1 MNFQEG
7 MIAWLLL
14 AAGSLLLLPAG
25 YLCLD
30 AGLSSRRHGRQI
42 SFKYPLGV
50 AIALLSF
57 LLLGY
62 SLMYGRSNSGWFGSP
77 DLAGAWRT
85 ADMPGALQRLFQA
98 LYTTT
103 AVAAALLAAPRRLRP
118 AAYVWLALLLATCLF
133 PIINHWVY
141 QPAGWLNRL
150 GFIDNGGSSSIQ
162 ALAGWSALALAM
174 LAERHSGRSR
184 PAAARSLPWVGLG
197 IFLVWLGWLGLHLSR
212 LTVPGPETAALI
224 LPTLASGAAG
234 LLVGAI
240 SNHLVPGLNR
250 TAAMAL
256 GSLGGLVAGSAGLTL
271 YSAGEMILVGA
282 VGALITFLLA
292 RFFVWQRLAGA
303 RGALPAL
310 LGAGV
315 WGTLA
320 VALLATPPDTSWLVQ
335 LWRQLLGAGAIA
347 AWTLLTSLLLFLFL
361 EGFLPLF
368 RAKQTPLAV
377 VQPALTVA
385 VANGPVEASTAPVA
399 EPTVIPASP
408 PEPPAAEVGEYPLPT
423 IGRLTLSADM
433 LIVRTANEA
442 TRRMFTYPD
451 NTLVGET
458 ANFFLRAHEQGDS
471 LAQLAFVLET
481 AARNRQTVH
490 MIGIRSDGRRFNLSV
505 TVAAV
510 VEDHSPIYRLTLKPS
525 PLTVHATY
533 AP

>member
-1 MNFQEG
+1 MNLQEE
-7 MIAWLLL
+7 MFAWLLL

-30 AGLSSRRHGRQI
+30 TGLSSRRHGRQT

-50 AIALLSF
+50 AIALISF

-62 SLMYGRSNSGWFGSP
+62 GLLNGRSNSGWFGSP

-85 ADMPGALQRLFQA
+85 TELTGMLQRLFQTFYA
-98 LYTTT
+98 T
-103 AVAAALLAAPRRLRP
+103 ATVTVALLAAPRRLRP
-118 AAYVWLALLLATCLF
+118 TAYPWLALLLAAGLF
-133 PIINHWVY
+133 PVVNHWVY

-150 GFIDNGGSSSIQ
+150 GFIDRGGSSTIQ
-162 ALAGWSALALAM
+162 AVAGWSALALAL
-174 LAERHSGRSR
+174 LAERDSGRTRSA
-184 PAAARSLPWVGLG
+184 PARSVPWAGLG
-197 IFLVWLGWLGLHLSR
+197 IFLIWLGWLGLHLSR
-212 LTVPGPETAALI
+212 LSVAELEAGAIL

-234 LLVGAI
+234 LLVGAL
-240 SNHLVPGLNR
+240 SSRLVPGLNR
-250 TAAMAL
+250 TAAATQ
-256 GSLGGLVAGSAGLTL
+256 GSLAGLVAGSAGIAL

-282 VGALITFLLA
+282 TGALVALLLA
-292 RFFVWQRLAGA
+292 RLLVWRRIVGA

-310 LGAGV
+310 VGAGV

-320 VALLATPPDTSWLVQ
+320 VALQATTQEMSWLAQ
-335 LWRQLLGAGAIA
+335 LWRQLLGVSAIA
-347 AWTLLTSLLLFLFL
+347 TWSLLMSLLAFLLL
-361 EGFLPLF
+361 EGILPLF
-368 RAKQTPLAV
+368 KARQATAAV
-377 VQPALTVA
+377 VQPALA
-385 VANGPVEASTAPVA
+385 VAATTETVEVDIAPVSA
-399 EPTVIPASP
+399 AAPMSA
-408 PEPPAAEVGEYPLPT
+408 EPPAAEVSDHPPPT

-433 LIVRTANEA
+433 LIVRSADEA
-442 TRRMFTYPD
+442 TRRMFTYPG

-481 AARNRQTVH
+481 AARNRQNVH

-533 AP
+533 VP